1 MDQDQT
7 ILSIEE
13 LAEQA
18 QVSPRTVRYYI
29 GEGLLPGPGARGK
42 SASYGGDHLARL
54 LLIRRLLDQGMP
66 LAEVKR
72 VTGAL
77 SPTEVRGLLREEHER
92 AATLERAAETASP
105 REYVSELLSQARA
118 RRQPTPPGP
127 RVTPGL
133 AGLTAPRAFA
143 PTPVGGATS
152 APVTWVRIE
161 IAPGVELHLR
171 ADVAQRVQPILD
183 HIAALLHAEL
193 DTRA

>member
-1 MDQDQT
+1 MDQDHP

-42 SASYGGDHLARL
+42 SASYGGDHLTRL

-77 SPTEVRGLLREEHER
+77 SPAEVRGLLREEHER
-92 AATLERAAETASP
+92 ATTLERAAETASP

-118 RRQPTPPGP
+118 RRQPTPQAPGA
-127 RVTPGL
+127 TPGTSL
-133 AGLTAPRAFA
+133 VARKSPA

-152 APVTWVRIE
+152 APVAWVRIE
-161 IAPGVELHLR
+161 IAPGVEVHLR

-183 HIAALLHAEL
+183 HIAALLQAEL